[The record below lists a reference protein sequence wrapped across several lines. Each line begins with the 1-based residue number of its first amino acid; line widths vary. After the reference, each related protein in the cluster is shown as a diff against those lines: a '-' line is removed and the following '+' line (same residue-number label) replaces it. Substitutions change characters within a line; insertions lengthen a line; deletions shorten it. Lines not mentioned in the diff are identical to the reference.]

1 MKANFVQKRKD
12 EHSPGPYEPPAQK
25 IPRKSVIIQKIP
37 NDLDYLRQSLERPWR
52 EVHELPCNWDGI
64 RDQDDIS
71 QYMHAI
77 KVKRPPKR
85 FCPPCIVFH
94 CSPGL
99 KNSRNGI

>member
-52 EVHELPCNWDGI
+52 EVHEVPCNWDGI

-77 KVKRPPKR
+77 KVNNIQFDPHHFRSVDP
-85 FCPPCIVFH
+85 VV
-94 CSPGL
+94 SGQ
-99 KNSRNGI
+99 

>member
-64 RDQDDIS
+64 KDQDDIS

-77 KVKRPPKR
+77 KVRVEIHLER
-85 FCPPCIVFH
+85 LL
-94 CSPGL
+94 SPGHDFQRCTNITSFL
-99 KNSRNGI
+99 

>member
-52 EVHELPCNWDGI
+52 EVHEVPCNWDGI

-77 KVKRPPKR
+77 KVNSSFWSNMKNKRGTQLD
-85 FCPPCIVFH
+85 FFYE
-94 CSPGL
+94 S
-99 KNSRNGI
+99 